1 MDCVDCVDCVDCAV
15 VFVLTG
21 SYDSSLSFPFPCLL
35 LLVFFFLKKKRDLG
49 ILRNS
54 FWIPKSL
61 SCSFPVKKHS
71 QSLVFFSAKSRLLN
85 QLNELLIVG

>member
-1 MDCVDCVDCVDCAV
+1 MI
-15 VFVLTG
+15 L
-21 SYDSSLSFPFPCLL
+21 PFRSVSMPSTACFLL
-35 LLVFFFLKKKRDLG
+35 FKKQRDLG
-49 ILRNS
+49 ILLNS

>member
-1 MDCVDCVDCVDCAV
+1 MILPFLFRFHAFYCL
-15 VFVLTG
+15 F
-21 SYDSSLSFPFPCLL
+21 SS
-35 LLVFFFLKKKRDLG
+35 FLKKKRDLG